1 MTNNTISRRKFFQ
14 GAALLAAMPLVASEN
29 KIGKQALTL
38 KVVHITDAHMDLG
51 NPDSV
56 EALKMAVTYLNTHYT
71 DLDCVLFGGDNFNNN
86 MKENSDALIY
96 KEIVEKLHCPAY
108 HVRGNKESSPAN
120 DNRIHLEEFKEL
132 FMSYKELSVEGKDWA
147 VEINGHIV
155 LGLDSCI
162 ENANNGA
169 YTKETLTF
177 AKKMLDIGKPT
188 LMLNHHPYTNYW
200 CSTDTKD
207 IHKYVLGNGEETIK
221 ALFDYP
227 NLLVTLSGHKHI
239 DNIKMI
245 NKVKTIT
252 TRGFIRP
259 LDLDEYPM
267 RYVEI
272 SQNEVSEKLIY
283 TTDA

>member
-1 MTNNTISRRKFFQ
+1 MAKISRRNFFK
-14 GAALLAAMPLVASEN
+14 GAAALAAMPLVASETKTELSTPN
-29 KIGKQALTL
+29 SL
-38 KVVHITDAHMDLG
+38 KVVHITDAHMDMG

-56 EALKMAVTYLNTHYT
+56 EALEMAVAYLNAHYP

-86 MKENSDALIY
+86 MKENSDALVY
-96 KEIVEKLHCPAY
+96 KEIVEKLHCPVY

-120 DNRIHLEEFKEL
+120 DNRIHLEEFKKL
-132 FMSYKELSVEGKDWA
+132 FMSYNGMTVERTDWA
-147 VEINGHIV
+147 VEINGHLL

-162 ENANNGA
+162 ENANNGEFS
-169 YTKETLTF
+169 KDTLAF
-177 AKKMLDIGKPT
+177 AKKMLDLNKPT

-200 CSTDTKD
+200 GGTEAKD
-207 IHKYVLGNGEETIK
+207 IHKYVLGNGEETIN

-227 NLLVTLSGHKHI
+227 NLLVALSGHKHI

-245 NKVKTIT
+245 NRVKTIT

-272 SQNEVSEKLIY
+272 NNNEVSEKLIY

>member
-1 MTNNTISRRKFFQ
+1 MKTISRRNFFK
-14 GAALLAAMPLVASEN
+14 GAAILATMPLVASEN
-29 KIGKQALTL
+29 ESPKKPATL
-38 KVVHITDAHMDLG
+38 KVVHITDAHMDLS

-86 MKENSDALIY
+86 MKSDSDAIVY
-96 KEIVEKLHCPAY
+96 KQITEKLHCPAY

-120 DNRIHLEEFKEL
+120 DNHINLDEFKNL
-132 FMSYKELSVEGKDWA
+132 FMSYKELKLEGKDWA
-147 VEINGHIV
+147 VEINGHII

-169 YTKETLTF
+169 YTKETLDF
-177 AKKMLDIGKPT
+177 AKKMLDLGKPT

-200 CSTDTKD
+200 CSRDAKD
-207 IHKYVLGNGEETIK
+207 IHKYVLGNSEETIK
-221 ALFDYP
+221 ALFNYP

-259 LDLDEYPM
+259 LDMEEYPM
-267 RYVEI
+267 RYIEI

-283 TTDA
+283 TI